1 MKKYLGLFVLL
12 LSVFSCKKEESRVV
26 GFHDSVAIINLQ
38 KLKLDESYVNLLNPN
53 FSKKEEYQTIIKSWS
68 KFHNKVN
75 EMLIENKFS
84 WGVPDSA
91 ITVVNKI
98 YFTKN
103 GDINNFLVNIKN
115 ENVSMDTKTEYVK
128 LLNDNLKKLS
138 IDLKRD
144 KQFAQ
149 CGKVKYKNYE

>member
-1 MKKYLGLFVLL
+1 MKKCLGLFVLF
-12 LSVFSCKKEESRVV
+12 LSFFSCKKEKNRVV
-26 GFHDSVAIINLQ
+26 GFHDSVAISSLQ
-38 KLKLDESYVNLLNPN
+38 KLQLDDSYINLLNPS
-53 FSKKEEYQTIIKSWS
+53 FSKKEEYQAIIKSWS
-68 KFHNKVN
+68 NFHNNVN
-75 EMLIENKFS
+75 EILTENEFS
-84 WGVPDSA
+84 WGVPDSS

-103 GDINNFLVNIKN
+103 GKVNNFLVNIKN
-115 ENVSMDTKTEYVK
+115 ENVTLETKNEYVK
-128 LLNDNLKKLS
+128 LLNNNLNKLS